1 MTPKVWHL
9 VDREKP
15 SIIKDQA
22 CILCGAR
29 VGMMDLF
36 AIRAQTVDFELQ
48 HYGVLDKFC
57 APLAEI
63 QAFFVMNE

>member
-1 MTPKVWHL
+1 
-9 VDREKP
+9 
-15 SIIKDQA
+15 
-22 CILCGAR
+22 
-29 VGMMDLF
+29 MMDLF